1 MPVVRILMTL
11 FTGTSDIVP
20 AILVVLYMAGL
31 FMMFPK
37 SGVKNWHALIPGLRE
52 YQLARCAGCESDAPK
67 LALINLAMIALS
79 IGYRIFRG
87 PSISAEQPA
96 KYSAPPTMGMD
107 SITLDASI
115 QYR

>member
-20 AILVVLYMAGL
+20 AIFVVLYMAGL

-67 LALINLAMIALS
+67 LAFISLAMIAFFV
-79 IGYRIFRG
+79 G
-87 PSISAEQPA
+87 
-96 KYSAPPTMGMD
+96 KYLLGG
-107 SITLDASI
+107 
-115 QYR
+115 